1 VPAVGATVLKP
12 GQQTTLSMQFM
23 MHEGMDGMHDFR
35 VHIPTNDPNNGDK
48 ELVVLSNWVP

>member
-1 VPAVGATVLKP
+1 MVIKP
-12 GQQTTLSMQFM
+12 GQETTLSMQFM

-35 VHIPTNDPNNGDK
+35 VHVSTNDPDNPEK

>member
-1 VPAVGATVLKP
+1 MVLKP

-23 MHEGMDGMHDFR
+23 MHAGMDGMHDFR
-35 VHIPTNDPNNGDK
+35 VHIASNDPQQRDK